1 MVEPKKILVIATRR
15 IGDVLLTTPLIRSL
29 KQAYPDSKID
39 VVVYSKTAS
48 ILSGNL
54 DCDQLLEVEESASF
68 SDTWCFLKSIYHKYD
83 IAISTQ
89 GGDRAY
95 LMLLVASS
103 KRYGL
108 IGEPLKKSW
117 WKRLSS
123 KFLLLDN
130 LNTHTVA
137 QNLKLLELL
146 GIKAASNVIP
156 PRAQTLKI
164 NIDLSKPYVVLHP
177 FPMFRYKEWLLDNWI
192 GLSRHLISEGYQI
205 LLSGGPSGAE
215 VKLCNDLKLKIS
227 QEANDVL
234 VLAGKIDFDELSI
247 ILEKA
252 AFYVGPDTVVTH
264 LAAAVGCKTVALF
277 GPSNPVK
284 WGPWPANQELV
295 KSPWILLAPDG
306 IQTQKNVA
314 ILQEVMHCV
323 PCMNEGC
330 NKNLQSESKCLT
342 RMPWERVLSVLSD
355 LNAFSSKVKK

>member
-29 KQAYPDSKID
+29 KQAHPDSKID
-39 VVVYSKTAS
+39 VVVYRKTAS
-48 ILSGNL
+48 ILSGNS

-68 SDTWCFLKSIYHKYD
+68 SATWCFLKSIYRKYD

-89 GGDRAY
+89 GGDRAFV
-95 LMLLVASS
+95 MLLAASR

-108 IGEPLKKSW
+108 IGDPLKKSW

-130 LNTHTVA
+130 LNTHTVT

-146 GIKAASNVIP
+146 GIRAISDVIP
-156 PRAQTLKI
+156 PRAPTSKI
-164 NIDLSKPYVVLHP
+164 NIDLSRPYVVLHP

-192 GLSRHLISEGYQI
+192 KLSRYLISKGYLI
-205 LLSGGPSGAE
+205 LLSGGPSQAE
-215 VKLCNDLKLKIS
+215 VNLCNDLKRQIS
-227 QEANDVL
+227 EEANDVQ
-234 VLAGKIDFDELSI
+234 VLAGQIDFDELSI

-284 WGPWPANQELV
+284 WGPWPAKQELV
-295 KSPWILLAPDG
+295 KSPWVLLGPDG

-314 ILQEVMHCV
+314 ILQEAMHCV
-323 PCMNEGC
+323 PCMGEGC
-330 NKNLQSESKCLT
+330 DGSLSSDSRCIRSIT
-342 RMPWERVLSVLSD
+342 VERVRSALSILGI
-355 LNAFSSKVKK
+355 

>member
-29 KQAYPDSKID
+29 KQAHPDSKID
-39 VVVYSKTAS
+39 VVVYRKTAS

-54 DCDQLLEVEESASF
+54 DCDQLLEMEESASF
-68 SDTWCFLKSIYHKYD
+68 SATWSFLKSIFRKYD

-95 LMLLVASS
+95 LMLLVASN

-108 IGEPLKKSW
+108 IGDPLKKSW

-130 LNTHTVA
+130 LNTHTVT

-146 GIKAASNVIP
+146 GIRAISDVIP
-156 PRAQTLKI
+156 PRAPTLEI
-164 NIDLSKPYVVLHP
+164 NIDLSRPYVVLHP

-192 GLSRHLISEGYQI
+192 KLSRYLISKGYLI
-205 LLSGGPSGAE
+205 LLSGGPSQAE
-215 VKLCNDLKLKIS
+215 VNLCNDLKRQIS
-227 QEANDVL
+227 EEANDVQ
-234 VLAGKIDFDELSI
+234 VLAGQIDFDELSI

-252 AFYVGPDTVVTH
+252 GFYVGPDTVVTH
-264 LAAAVGCKTVALF
+264 LAAAVGCKTVALY

-284 WGPWPANQELV
+284 WGPWPKGQNLV
-295 KSPWILLAPDG
+295 KSPWSMGTANG
-306 IQTQKNVA
+306 IQLQKNVML
-314 ILQEVMHCV
+314 LQDTVDCV

-330 NKNLQSESKCLT
+330 DRHLSSDSECLKNINT
-342 RMPWERVLSVLSD
+342 NRVIDAVEKLGS
-355 LNAFSSKVKK
+355 A

>member
-29 KQAYPDSKID
+29 KQAHPDSKID
-39 VVVYSKTAS
+39 VVVYRKTAS
-48 ILSGNL
+48 ILSGNS

-68 SDTWCFLKSIYHKYD
+68 SATWCFLKSIYRKYD

-108 IGEPLKKSW
+108 IGDPLKKSW

-130 LNTHTVA
+130 LNTHTVT

-146 GIKAASNVIP
+146 GIRAISDVIP
-156 PRAQTLKI
+156 PRAPTLEI
-164 NIDLSKPYVVLHP
+164 NIDLSRPYVVLHP

-192 GLSRHLISEGYQI
+192 KLSRYLISKGYLI
-205 LLSGGPSGAE
+205 LLSGGPSQAE
-215 VKLCNDLKLKIS
+215 VNLCNDLKRQIS
-227 QEANDVL
+227 EEANDVQ
-234 VLAGKIDFDELSI
+234 VLAGQIDFDELSI

-252 AFYVGPDTVVTH
+252 GFYVGPDTVVTH
-264 LAAAVGCKTVALF
+264 LAAAVGCKTVALY

-284 WGPWPANQELV
+284 WGPWPKGQNLV
-295 KSPWILLAPDG
+295 KSPWSMGTANG
-306 IQTQKNVA
+306 IQLQKNVML
-314 ILQEVMHCV
+314 LQDTVGCV

-330 NKNLQSESKCLT
+330 DRHLSSDSECLKNINT
-342 RMPWERVLSVLSD
+342 NRVIDAVEKLGS
-355 LNAFSSKVKK
+355 A